1 LRLQAFKFALRP
13 NGEQIRN
20 LRQFAGSRRFV
31 YNKALALNVERY
43 EKKKK
48 RLGYAGLCALLPNW
62 KMEHEF
68 LSAVPAQALQQALK
82 NLERAYTNFFQ
93 KRADFPKFKKK
104 GQRESF
110 RIPQGFEVDKQNG
123 RIKLPK
129 LGWMRYRKSQDILG
143 EASNVTVSESCG
155 KWFVSIQTEREVQT
169 PQHPAISA
177 VGLDWGV
184 VNFVTLSDGEVVEQ
198 CQPLKKFLPKL
209 AKLQRGMDRKEKFSK
224 NWRKAQGKIAK
235 LHSKIANIRK
245 DFVHKVSS
253 DISKNHVV
261 VCIEDLQVKN
271 LSKSATKK
279 VAQKS
284 GLNRCILDASP
295 FELRSQLE
303 YKTQWQ
309 GGLLV
314 PVPPQNTSRKCPECG
329 QVAAENRKSQAK
341 FACVECGF
349 AANAD
354 FVAAVN
360 IREAGLASLACSQ
373 PSGDVSPSCQ
383 EPTER
388 YCHLAGEPVGI
399 PSLQGPFRE
408 GRMSNS
414 YAHVLEQSL
423 VCGRQSL
430 LERGILRI
438 ALVTHAQAQPV
449 RSTVEILQF
458 ERPAQSFSLLVGIV
472 FVHGVSSSIG
482 IRKGLTARER
492 PRGL

>member
-1 LRLQAFKFALRP
+1 MLRLQAFKFALRP
-13 NGEQIRN
+13 NGQQLRN
-20 LRQFAGSRRFV
+20 LRQFAGSCRFV

-43 EKKKK
+43 EKKEK

-68 LSAVPAQALQQALK
+68 LAAVPAQALQQSLK

-110 RIPQGFEVDKQNG
+110 RIPQGFAIDKQNG
-123 RIKLPK
+123 RIKLAK

-143 EASNVTVSESCG
+143 EASNVTVSESGG
-155 KWFVSIQTEREVQT
+155 KWYVSVQTEREVET
-169 PQHPAISA
+169 PQHPSTSA
-177 VGLDWGV
+177 VGMDWGV

-209 AKLQRGMDRKEKFSK
+209 AKLQRRMAGKKKFSK
-224 NWRKAQGKIAK
+224 NWRKAKACIGK
-235 LHSKIANIRK
+235 LHTKVANIRK
-245 DFVHKVSS
+245 DFVHKVSN

-261 VCIEDLQVKN
+261 VVIEDLQVKN
-271 LSKSATKK
+271 MSKSASKK

-284 GLNRCILDASP
+284 GLNRSVLDASP
-295 FELRSQLE
+295 FELRRQLQ

-329 QVAAENRKSQAK
+329 QVSAENRKSQAK
-341 FACVECGF
+341 FVCVECAF
-349 AANAD
+349 SAHAD

-373 PSGDVSPSCQ
+373 PSSAVRASCQ
-383 EPTER
+383 EPTE
-388 YCHLAGEPVGI
+388 GI
-399 PSLQGPFRE
+399 P
-408 GRMSNS
+408 
-414 YAHVLEQSL
+414 A
-423 VCGRQSL
+423 
-430 LERGILRI
+430 
-438 ALVTHAQAQPV
+438 
-449 RSTVEILQF
+449 
-458 ERPAQSFSLLVGIV
+458 
-472 FVHGVSSSIG
+472 
-482 IRKGLTARER
+482 
-492 PRGL
+492 

>member
-1 LRLQAFKFALRP
+1 LRLQAFKFELRP
-13 NGEQIRN
+13 NGEQLRN
-20 LRQFAGSRRFV
+20 LRQFAGSCRFV

-43 EKKKK
+43 EKKEK

-68 LSAVPAQALQQALK
+68 LSNVPAQALQQSLK

-110 RIPQGFEVDKQNG
+110 RIPQGFEIENQNG

-155 KWFVSIQTEREVQT
+155 KWYVSVQTEREVDT
-169 PQHPAISA
+169 PQHPSTSA
-177 VGLDWGV
+177 VGMDWGV

-209 AKLQRGMDRKEKFSK
+209 AKLQRRMARKKKFSK
-224 NWRKAQGKIAK
+224 NWRKAKARITK
-235 LHSKIANIRK
+235 LHMEVANIRK
-245 DFVHKVSS
+245 DFVHKVSN

-261 VCIEDLQVKN
+261 VVIEDLQVKN
-271 LSKSATKK
+271 ISKSAIKK

-284 GLNRCILDASP
+284 GLNRAILDASP
-295 FELRSQLE
+295 FELHRQLE
-303 YKTQWQ
+303 YKTHWQ

-329 QVAAENRKSQAK
+329 HVSAENRKSQAK
-341 FACVECGF
+341 FVCVECEF
-349 AANAD
+349 SANAD

-360 IREAGLASLACSQ
+360 IREAGLASLAWSQ
-373 PSGDVSPSCQ
+373 PSSDVRASCQ
-383 EPTER
+383 EPTE
-388 YCHLAGEPVGI
+388 GI
-399 PSLQGPFRE
+399 P
-408 GRMSNS
+408 
-414 YAHVLEQSL
+414 A
-423 VCGRQSL
+423 
-430 LERGILRI
+430 
-438 ALVTHAQAQPV
+438 
-449 RSTVEILQF
+449 
-458 ERPAQSFSLLVGIV
+458 
-472 FVHGVSSSIG
+472 
-482 IRKGLTARER
+482 
-492 PRGL
+492 

>member
-1 LRLQAFKFALRP
+1 MRCVRLQAFKFALRP

-20 LRQFAGSRRFV
+20 LRQFAGSCRFV

-155 KWFVSIQTEREVQT
+155 KWFVSIQTAREVQT

-245 DFVHKVSS
+245 DFVHKVSN

-261 VCIEDLQVKN
+261 VCIEDLQVKKM
-271 LSKSATKK
+271 SKSATKK

-329 QVAAENRKSQAK
+329 YVAAENRKSQAK

-349 AANAD
+349 SANAD

-383 EPTER
+383 EPTE
-388 YCHLAGEPVGI
+388 GI
-399 PSLQGPFRE
+399 P
-408 GRMSNS
+408 
-414 YAHVLEQSL
+414 A
-423 VCGRQSL
+423 
-430 LERGILRI
+430 
-438 ALVTHAQAQPV
+438 
-449 RSTVEILQF
+449 
-458 ERPAQSFSLLVGIV
+458 
-472 FVHGVSSSIG
+472 
-482 IRKGLTARER
+482 
-492 PRGL
+492 